1 MKNVIYLLLLLT
13 SCVSEKQVQ
22 RYFVKHPDKIEKVF
36 IIDEYHDTIQV
47 VKDSLVV
54 ERITDSFYTWFNDTH
69 YIDRWRIKEV
79 LKPCKDSI
87 TIVSKRIFTDRYKD
101 VYLKGQ
107 DCFSYICLPVVL
119 WQVRCLYIQTK
130 TFHQF
135 NNSFVICFP
144 VDSLNA

>member
-101 VYLKGQ
+101 VYLKAKRDSELNDKALKWWRKGLLLTWAW
-107 DCFSYICLPVVL
+107 IALILLVVYL
-119 WQVRCLYIQTK
+119 IKRK
-130 TFHQF
+130 
-135 NNSFVICFP
+135 
-144 VDSLNA
+144 